1 MKVYEVIFELIYYS
15 EGKRERK
22 TIGIYSSFDSAVE
35 AIENRDPLLDA
46 SKSFGHDFNCNGI
59 STENYTRF
67 GDYFSRFVG
76 YNDNLYTC
84 GKYTI
89 QEFDLQE

>member
-1 MKVYEVIFELIYYS
+1 VKVYEVVFELFDFSYW
-15 EGKRERK
+15 KRERK
-22 TIGIYSSFDSAVE
+22 TIGIYSSFDSAVK

-59 STENYTRF
+59 SSEKYNRF
-67 GDYFSRFVG
+67 RDNFSRFVG
-76 YNDNLYTC
+76 YNDNLYIC